1 MEKYWQIY
9 SCACYVV
16 YQQWH
21 ERIEAV
27 WIDSAGTDVHVY
39 IATEVLQVCY
49 EHKVNVLRRICPK

>member
-1 MEKYWQIY
+1 MEKYWQIC

-16 YQQWH
+16 YQLWH

-39 IATEVLQVCY
+39 IATEVLQICY
-49 EHKVNVLRRICPK
+49 EYKVNV